1 MTSRQSSKGPGQNTS
16 SSKHSSGADALS
28 WEGSSIKTGDKTNSR
43 AIHQS
48 PKGKSSTRTASS
60 DHIRKSVSQY
70 NDVPLPSAS
79 SVCGASTSQHISSP
93 QSKVTAQLLEQDAI
107 WCKLEEGF
115 PVLADYFQEMK
126 LDKQLPQILN
136 NLFKLKQLPFSPF
149 CQLMHE
155 LRPTMERYGACH
167 INILLTEA
175 STMGCILYSL
185 LQLFYAQW

>member
-1 MTSRQSSKGPGQNTS
+1 MTTTHSSKGSRQNAS
-16 SSKHSSGADALS
+16 SSKRSGADALS
-28 WEGSSIKTGDKTNSR
+28 WEESSIKTRDKTNSR

-48 PKGKSSTRTASS
+48 QKVSTKTASS
-60 DHIRKSVSQY
+60 DHINKSVSLC

-93 QSKVTAQLLEQDAI
+93 QSKVTTQLLEQDTI
-107 WCKLEEGF
+107 WCKLEEEF
-115 PVLADYFQEMK
+115 PVLADYFREMK

-155 LRPTMERYGACH
+155 LRPTMERYSARH
-167 INILLTEA
+167 INILLIDVYYIHYFNYLC
-175 STMGCILYSL
+175 TMTTWTL
-185 LQLFYAQW
+185 